1 MRTIYKLFIFI
12 FLGLAV
18 MCAAWLFEA
27 NDERFAVCILG
38 TVIMFCGG
46 GFFAIKYL
54 IDSANE

>member
-1 MRTIYKLFIFI
+1 MKTIYKLFISI

-27 NDERFAVCILG
+27 NDERFAVCIIG

-46 GFFAIKYL
+46 GFYTIKML
-54 IDSANE
+54 FEQ